1 MGDLDKE
8 ARLEREAKEK
18 EEREHREEQKRRM
31 EEAEARRLR
40 EAQQDPES
48 KPDHN
53 DQHHDDDEQ
62 HHHENRKRN
71 EPPPVNSNGKADP
84 KPAAQ
89 PPVGSAAEGS
99 SDASS
104 SPPVEARAAPAT
116 AGPSS
121 YTLCSPQLLHLD
133 HDGTP
138 LWFNGWLLD
147 NKFADRQ
154 SKKFG
159 SFTHYLAE
167 PTDFRE
173 PTAWQLHEN
182 NQCCLTTDADKM
194 FVFNDKE
201 KKLLER
207 MMNKAREVGA
217 PGA

>member
-40 EAQQDPES
+40 EEQKDPES
-48 KPDHN
+48 KPD
-53 DQHHDDDEQ
+53 DEHHDDKDEQ
-62 HHHENRKRN
+62 HHHENRKRD
-71 EPPPVNSNGKADP
+71 ESPPVNSNGDADP

-89 PPVGSAAEGS
+89 PPLGSAAEGAS
-99 SDASS
+99 SDS
-104 SPPVEARAAPAT
+104 SPVARAASPST
-116 AGPSS
+116 GPSS

-147 NKFADRQ
+147 NKFADRN

-194 FVFNDKE
+194 FVFSEKE